1 MINIA
6 AVILILSGLI
16 IRIGA
21 IMQLR
26 HDFSLYPQKPTMLH
40 TKGIYAII
48 RHPAY
53 LGTYMILAGLSILCI
68 EFAFMYFVLWFFYV
82 RAKQEESIMKVFFKD
97 HDKYCEKT
105 RMFVPKLKRK
115 QNG

>member
-16 IRIGA
+16 IRIA
-21 IMQLR
+21 AVRQLK
-26 HDFSLYPQKPTMLH
+26 HNFSLYPQKPTVLH
-40 TKGIYAII
+40 TKGVYAII

-53 LGTYMILAGLSILCI
+53 LGTYLILGGLSLLCI
-68 EFAFMYFVLWFFYV
+68 HIAFMYFVFWFFYV
-82 RAKQEESIMKVFFKD
+82 RAIQEESIMKIFFKD
-97 HDKYCEKT
+97 HNKYCEKT
-105 RMFVPKLKRK
+105 GMFLPKLKRK